1 MSADRGHVVFI
12 SQMYP
17 PEKGG
22 NASRIH
28 DTARNLRDH
37 GWSVTVV
44 APPPSYPPGEFE
56 PTCRRSYTE
65 VLDDILIHRLWTW
78 QPRQENPGMA
88 RRLPYFLLFGIH
100 VMWWLLWNA
109 RRYDVVV
116 TSTPPISTGAPGFV
130 AKLFGVPWLLDVRD
144 LWIDASIS
152 LGYLREGSWTERLS
166 RWFQRTV
173 LKTADRVSVTTPATA
188 ATIRDTYGESLGPKT
203 IVLPNGVDTDRF
215 RPTPESDGGTEVTDA
230 TADVSNV
237 EGSHVSTRES
247 GDSSRRDASRADP
260 SADRPVI
267 VYTGN
272 LGAAQDLESCI
283 RAMTHL
289 STDDAV
295 LRLVGSGDLE
305 SKLRALT
312 DKLDIQDRVEFVG
325 AVDREEIPN
334 ILATATIGIAPL
346 MDSEELA
353 YAMPTKVYEYLA
365 CGLPT
370 VTTGRGELEQ
380 FIRASGGGMHVEN
393 DPAAIAQAFDD
404 LLTDEECRQR
414 MGAAGRQHVVDRYDR
429 SAIAG
434 RLADELA
441 TLSGVPSQ

>member
-1 MSADRGHVVFI
+1 MSDDRGHVVFI

-28 DTARNLRDH
+28 DTAKNLQDH

-44 APPPSYPPGEFE
+44 APPPSYPPGEFD
-56 PTCRRSYTE
+56 PTWRRTDTE
-65 VLDDILIHRLWTW
+65 VIDGVCVHRLWTW
-78 QPRQENPGMA
+78 QPRTENPGMA
-88 RRLPYFLLFGIH
+88 RRLPYYLLFGIH

-109 RRYDVVV
+109 RRHDVVV

-130 AKLFGVPWLLDVRD
+130 ASLLGVPWIVDVRD

-152 LGYLREGSWTERLS
+152 LGYLRAGSRIERIS

-173 LKTADRVSVTTPATA
+173 LETADRISVTTPATA
-188 ATIRDTYGESLGPKT
+188 ATIGDTYGESLESKT
-203 IVLPNGVDTDRF
+203 LVFPNGVDTTRF
-215 RPTPESDGGTEVTDA
+215 RPAPESDGGTAVLDTTA
-230 TADVSNV
+230 TAAVS
-237 EGSHVSTRES
+237 EPAAAAE
-247 GDSSRRDASRADP
+247 
-260 SADRPVI
+260 RPKI

-283 RAMTHL
+283 RAMAHI
-289 STDDAV
+289 STDAAL
-295 LRLVGSGDLE
+295 LRLVGGGDLE
-305 SKLRALT
+305 SRLRALT
-312 DKLDIQDRVEFVG
+312 AELGLEDRVEFVG
-325 AVDREEIPN
+325 TVDRAEIPH

-346 MDSEELA
+346 ADTEELA

-370 VTTGRGELEQ
+370 VTTGRGELKQ
-380 FIRASGGGMHVEN
+380 FIRTSGGGMHVDN
-393 DPAAIAQAFDD
+393 DPAAIAEAFDA
-404 LLTDEECRQR
+404 LLADEDRRER
-414 MGAAGRQHVVDRYDR
+414 MGKAGRQHVVERYDR

-434 RLADELA
+434 QLAAELA
-441 TLSGVPSQ
+441 TLSGVSSQ